1 MRKWLKW
8 SFICLTFAAAVW
20 SITVFRDRHT
30 LNESVIRFHVVAN
43 SDSAQDQKW
52 KLLVRDAVTQQ
63 LQPAMQKLTDVNCAK
78 EYLSSHLDQIQAL
91 AQQTL
96 RRAGCEDAVTVTL
109 GVEPFDTR
117 HYDTFSLPAGSYES
131 LRIVIGEGEGQNWWC
146 VVFPTLCYSAA
157 GESWEDQAAGAG
169 FPNTLTSTLEGEDSY
184 CLRFFLLDLL
194 GRAENFLRF
203 G

>member
-1 MRKWLKW
+1 MRKWIKW
-8 SFICLTFAAAVW
+8 SLICLTFAAAVW
-20 SITVFRDRHT
+20 SISVFRDRHT

-43 SDSAQDQKW
+43 SDSPQDQAL

-63 LQPAMQKLTDVNCAK
+63 LQPVMGELKDVEAAK
-78 EYLSSHLDQIQAL
+78 EYLSAHLDEIEAL
-91 AQQTL
+91 TQKTL
-96 RRAGCEDAVTVTL
+96 HRAGCEAAVAVTL
-109 GVEPFDTR
+109 EVEPFDTR
-117 HYDTFSLPAGSYES
+117 HYDTFCLPAGSYEA

-169 FPNTLTSTLEGEDSY
+169 FPDTLTEALEGEEGY
-184 CLRFFLLDLL
+184 CLRFYLLDLL
-194 GRAENFLRF
+194 GKAENFLRF